1 MKVICLLVLLSV
13 LSSSSLASPC
23 DRDGW
28 TALNAADGSAYL
40 FYLFREIP
48 DVYFAIPGKK
58 MSFPDGIKES
68 PQFIID
74 GILYQSLLVKPT
86 EFMKLEKGVVDLD
99 ILKKHQTYE
108 FDYLQKTPTP
118 LRKFVE
124 HGPRVK
130 GAAEGQPTF
139 TFYLW
144 EAADPRDQEGT
155 RQYFLT
161 TVSAGEVI
169 VLSAI
174 VRDQAADEI
183 AMQAFETYASSFR
196 HVLKKED
203 CPKAEK

>member
-1 MKVICLLVLLSV
+1 MKIMKVICLLVLMSV
-13 LSSSSLASPC
+13 SSPSVLASPC

-28 TALNAADGSAYL
+28 TALHADDGGGYL

-108 FDYLQKTPTP
+108 FDYMQDTDTAPEARRTRSA
-118 LRKFVE
+118 RKRR
-124 HGPRVK
+124 GRGTAK
-130 GAAEGQPTF
+130 
-139 TFYLW
+139 FYLLPV
-144 EAADPRDQEGT
+144 AGCRSARAGRDAT
-155 RQYFLT
+155 IFPDHR
-161 TVSAGEVI
+161 
-169 VLSAI
+169 LS
-174 VRDQAADEI
+174 R
-183 AMQAFETYASSFR
+183 R
-196 HVLKKED
+196 GG
-203 CPKAEK
+203 CP